1 MKNRKLYQLLMASVI
16 SATVLTSGIGVSA
29 ADFSDS
35 AVETSVSEDETPVAE
50 ESEEF
55 SSDAAEA
62 ASAIAVNTTNFPD
75 KKFYSYVLNYLDT
88 NKDKK
93 LSDAEIKAVQTLNV
107 SGLGISNLKGIEYF
121 TSLTTLD
128 ASNNKLTSVNLTKNT
143 KLTRINVS
151 DNALKGTLNLS
162 RCTGMVAVLCSNN
175 KLTKIAMPN
184 IKYLK
189 KLDYINASHN
199 NFTSQA
205 NLGLSNISSDYL
217 KSLTEIDVS
226 YNALTS
232 FNCSGFAGLSLN
244 LANNKI
250 TKLSGGNDGYQV
262 AALYIE
268 GNSLSQTS
276 SVDFT
281 PEWVREPQ
289 RFSCDSA
296 VRGKVK
302 MVKAKVSASASW
314 DEISLNIG
322 STSQDASYTLERK
335 AGNGAY
341 QTIKTW
347 GKGDLDDP
355 EFGDSYTDSNVTPGT
370 TYTYRLTA
378 TVMVQDKNK
387 VEQPWTGT
395 AEVKARAVAAGPA
408 ISVKSS
414 KAKTATV
421 KWAAVKGA
429 DGYQVYYGT
438 SKNKMNSAVTK
449 DTKSLSVT
457 KTGLGSKKTYYFR
470 ARAYKVVNG
479 KKVYTSWSG
488 VKAVKVK

>member
-50 ESEEF
+50 KSEEF

-62 ASAIAVNTTNFPD
+62 ASTIAVNTTNFPD
-75 KKFYSYVLNYLDT
+75 KKFYSYVLEHLDT

-143 KLTRINVS
+143 KLASINVS

-162 RCTGMVAVLCSNN
+162 RCTGMVAVICSNN

-199 NFTSQA
+199 NFASQA

-217 KSLTEIDVS
+217 KSLTEVDVS

-250 TKLSGGNDGYQV
+250 AKLSGGNEGYQV

-296 VRGKVK
+296 VRSKVK

-322 STSQDASYTLERK
+322 STSQDASYKLERK

-387 VEQPWTGT
+387 VERPWTGT
-395 AEVKARAVAAGPA
+395 AEVKARAAASRPA

-429 DGYQVYYGT
+429 DGYQVYCGT
-438 SKNKMNSAVTK
+438 SKNKIKSAVTK
-449 DTKSLSVT
+449 GTKSLSVT